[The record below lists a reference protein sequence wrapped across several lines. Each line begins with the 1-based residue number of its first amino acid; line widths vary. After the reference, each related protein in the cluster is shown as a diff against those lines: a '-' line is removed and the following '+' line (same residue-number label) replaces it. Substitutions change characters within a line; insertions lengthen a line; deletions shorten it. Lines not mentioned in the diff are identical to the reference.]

1 MVCLFIKYCRDHAI
15 NKFTVQKVRGYKG
28 WEEILLF
35 SVFII
40 TFFSQINPV
49 FLWPKTFFPAKG
61 LFLSFSFQTN
71 PVFLQVNPFFIQ
83 PAFFVA
89 YMQGNKT
96 YFFHILK
103 QTIGPQNLCYLLM
116 NVVKFSSNS
125 NLVFSNLIT
134 TVQKMH
140 NS

>member
-1 MVCLFIKYCRDHAI
+1 
-15 NKFTVQKVRGYKG
+15 
-28 WEEILLF
+28 
-35 SVFII
+35 
-40 TFFSQINPV
+40 
-49 FLWPKTFFPAKG
+49 
-61 LFLSFSFQTN
+61 
-71 PVFLQVNPFFIQ
+71 
-83 PAFFVA
+83 
-89 YMQGNKT
+89 MQGNKT

-140 NS
+140 NSWEWGLLVISDQRLCQQQHRLFSFEPKIRH